1 MAAIYVPCDRL
12 NKIEESVDQS
22 PPQTWPICE
31 ELDCFIDNPQE
42 NWTPDKYKMA
52 KDFAHK
58 WCILVLHL

>member
-42 NWTPDKYKMA
+42 N
-52 KDFAHK
+52 
-58 WCILVLHL
+58 